1 MRTEKKDTSA
11 TDAQMLDYL
20 SLLGDHGFE
29 KLTSD
34 LWRIQKDGDTLGAG
48 PGIRGAIASAME
60 AGIGE
65 PPRLVGSEDA
75 FSN

>member
-34 LWRIQKDGDTLGAG
+34 LWRIQKDGDTLGAAV
-48 PGIRGAIASAME
+48 IAICLIGAALGFLSKN
-60 AGIGE
+60 
-65 PPRLVGSEDA
+65 VNCD
-75 FSN
+75 